1 MFTRHLET
9 LLLDRMNGNE
19 AIFNRIMN
27 DEAFK
32 LFISKYLMQNVFDE
46 INRQVG

>member
-1 MFTRHLET
+1 M
-9 LLLDRMNGNE
+9 LDRMNGNE

-32 LFISKYLMQNVFDE
+32 AFITWYLMQNVFAE